1 MQISSRKEGGE
12 FLCEFL
18 FFCFVK
24 YILLQFLPHQR
35 HFSVTLFSVTS
46 KICWKEHTSLHKG
59 KILRGKSIAF
69 RLTWWTCKRIATQ
82 VHSDCCLKSILGWQ
96 EKLFQISK
104 RLASRILGSIS
115 TTMKLNVFPVL
126 LSKIKLNYQQNVHLL
141 QIWVIV
147 PIDLCNHFYQ
157 ISLLYFVTDNRKGC
171 NACSFTRDW
180 QKVANN
186 NNVCCFNDMRF
197 FANGAYVQR
206 KNSQLSGNPLLMLHT
221 FQIIRIR
228 ISTCLNVKRVDIW
241 CMLSRSNWKGEE
253 FFWRKWLCYGL
264 CF

>member
-82 VHSDCCLKSILGWQ
+82 VHSDCCLKVSSVDKKNYFRFQKGLPQEFLGQFLPQWN
-96 EKLFQISK
+96 LMCFQ
-104 RLASRILGSIS
+104 
-115 TTMKLNVFPVL
+115 
-126 LSKIKLNYQQNVHLL
+126 
-141 QIWVIV
+141 
-147 PIDLCNHFYQ
+147 
-157 ISLLYFVTDNRKGC
+157 YFCPK
-171 NACSFTRDW
+171 
-180 QKVANN
+180 
-186 NNVCCFNDMRF
+186 
-197 FANGAYVQR
+197 
-206 KNSQLSGNPLLMLHT
+206 
-221 FQIIRIR
+221 
-228 ISTCLNVKRVDIW
+228 
-241 CMLSRSNWKGEE
+241 
-253 FFWRKWLCYGL
+253 
-264 CF
+264 

>member
-1 MQISSRKEGGE
+1 MWI
-12 FLCEFL
+12 LVFL
-18 FFCFVK
+18 FCEVHSFTVSAASKAFFCYIIFSNFQNLLKGAYQFAQRKDFKREK
-24 YILLQFLPHQR
+24 YCISINLMNMQK
-35 HFSVTLFSVTS
+35 SSNTS
-46 KICWKEHTSLHKG
+46 N
-59 KILRGKSIAF
+59 
-69 RLTWWTCKRIATQ
+69 
-82 VHSDCCLKSILGWQ
+82 SDCCLKSILGWQ

-104 RLASRILGSIS
+104 RLASRIPGSIS

-141 QIWVIV
+141 QIWVII

-186 NNVCCFNDMRF
+186 NNVSCFNDMRF

-264 CF
+264 CL